1 MKRIGGP
8 AGFPSSITCRAT
20 PPPPITRMPLCSKV
34 LQRGASPARTV
45 WRSTPSSAAAVR
57 RFCFFTAIR
66 NRTSCGTKSR
76 PASQSTSPSLPRIC
90 AATATATSR
99 PATRRI
105 SFIQSVRPRSDQVAA
120 MRSLGFER
128 FSVAGHDRGGRVAH
142 RMALDHPGVIERIAV
157 LDIAPTR
164 EMFKPTSFEFAMAY
178 YHWYFLAQPF
188 DYPERLIG
196 ADPEYYVREKMRG
209 WSRGLA
215 EEIFPPEALP
225 NTFAASKIRKRFT
238 RAAKTIGRRR
248 RSTSNTTMRTAAR
261 KSKRRSWRCGV
272 RKASCSVLF
281 DPIALWK
288 QRANDVRGEAL
299 PSGHYLAEEVP
310 EQTAER
316 LLAFF
321 RGRA

>member
-1 MKRIGGP
+1 MFE
-8 AGFPSSITCRAT
+8 GF
-20 PPPPITRMPLCSKV
+20 
-34 LQRGASPARTV
+34 
-45 WRSTPSSAAAVR
+45 
-57 RFCFFTAIR
+57 
-66 NRTSCGTKSR
+66 
-76 PASQSTSPSLPRIC
+76 
-90 AATATATSR
+90 
-99 PATRRI
+99 ATRRLPGADG
-105 SFIQSVRPRSDQVAA
+105 IQINAVVGGSGPPLLLLHGYPQMHVMWHKVAPVLAKHFTVVAADLRGYGDSDKPPSDKEHLVYSKRSTANDQVAA

-142 RMALDHPGVIERIAV
+142 RMALDHPSVVERIAV

-188 DYPERLIG
+188 DYPERMIG

-215 EEIFPPEALP
+215 EEIFPAEALDEYIRCFKDP
-225 NTFAASKIRKRFT
+225 KTIHASCEDY
-238 RAAKTIGRRR
+238 RAAATIDIEHDDADGGKKVE
-248 RSTSNTTMRTAAR
+248 APLLALWG
-261 KSKRRSWRCGV
+261 SKGV
-272 RKASCSVLF
+272 VHRLF

-288 QRANDVRGEAL
+288 QRAGDVRGAAL

-310 EQTAER
+310 EQTAEQ

-321 RGRA
+321 KA

>member
-1 MKRIGGP
+1 MHVMWHKVAPVLAKHFTVVAADLRGYGDSDKP
-8 AGFPSSITCRAT
+8 PSDKEH
-20 PPPPITRMPLCSKV
+20 LVYSK
-34 LQRGASPARTV
+34 
-45 WRSTPSSAAAVR
+45 RSTA
-57 RFCFFTAIR
+57 
-66 NRTSCGTKSR
+66 
-76 PASQSTSPSLPRIC
+76 
-90 AATATATSR
+90 
-99 PATRRI
+99 
-105 SFIQSVRPRSDQVAA
+105 SDQVMA

-164 EMFKPTSFEFAMAY
+164 EMFKPTTFEFAMAY

-215 EEIFPPEALP
+215 EEIFPPEALAEYIRCFKDP
-225 NTFAASKIRKRFT
+225 KTIHASCEDY
-238 RAAKTIGRRR
+238 RAAATIDIEHDDADGEKKVE
-248 RSTSNTTMRTAAR
+248 APLLALWG
-261 KSKRRSWRCGV
+261 SKGTVHR
-272 RKASCSVLF
+272 LF

-321 RGRA
+321 KDRAKS